1 MTSPPPA
8 GIAPQPLVMP
18 EASLP
23 HHPFTPWGTQLGLQR
38 QQLKDKIGVWQAWA
52 SARHFCLAWGVPI
65 P

>member
-1 MTSPPPA
+1 
-8 GIAPQPLVMP
+8 MP